1 MHDGIKHTLV
11 APYHPQSNGLAE
23 RGVQILKKALKDR
36 ILMGSW
42 SLPQRL
48 ANVFFRYRVKPHST
62 TGTTPAELFLKR
74 QLRTLLSCFKPN
86 LRENTKEQHDGS
98 NFKMRE
104 C

>member
-11 APYHPQSNGLAE
+11 APYHPQSNGLANSQE
-23 RGVQILKKALKDR
+23 SVKRQDFDARK
-36 ILMGSW
+36 W

-98 NFKMRE
+98 NFKMTE
-104 C
+104 F